1 MDVNLKVGPSGRISA
16 TYVLTSQTIQPPT
29 SSSAC
34 GQPVTS
40 FCGVSFSA
48 DQREAKALESELKR
62 LKEKSTDVL
71 SVDTF
76 SVSY

>member
-1 MDVNLKVGPSGRISA
+1 MYEFADDKASHVQLGLLPARTA
-16 TYVLTSQTIQPPT
+16 
-29 SSSAC
+29 
-34 GQPVTS
+34 